1 MPTPSR
7 RSVVELSVALAALI
21 ASVAS
26 LFIARHQAQVMDRQ
40 LAASVWPLL
49 EYTHSGVT
57 SDGKL
62 RAAISLRNTGI
73 GPLRIRSFR
82 ATYDGKPVG
91 DFSDVIEH
99 CCLRDTATLRH
110 MPIVSSY
117 IGGRVVPAGE
127 GFDFI
132 SVHYDTAFA
141 QAYHHLEGGMRKLEA
156 RYCYCSVLDDCWVR
170 ESEHADADP
179 TPVPNCD
186 AEHRAKQFQ
195 I

>member
-7 RSVVELSVALAALI
+7 RSVIELSVACAALV
-21 ASVAS
+21 ASIAS

-49 EYTHSGVT
+49 EFTRSSMTAEGT
-57 SDGKL
+57 RRASL
-62 RAAISLRNTGI
+62 RLRNTGI

-82 ATYDGKPVG
+82 VTYDGKLLG
-91 DFSDVIEH
+91 GGSELIEQ
-99 CCLRDTATLRH
+99 CCLRDTAALRH
-110 MPIVSSY
+110 MGIVTSY

-132 SVHYDTAFA
+132 SVRYDTGYV
-141 QAYHHLEGGMRKLEA
+141 QAYQDLERGLRTIHA
-156 RYCYCSVLDDCWVR
+156 RYCYCSVLNDCWVR
-170 ESEHADADP
+170 ETQHEEADP
-179 TPVPNCD
+179 TPVSDCN